1 MRLGERWLNNAERR
15 FGNLAFHGILRWI
28 AGFQFLGF
36 LLIMFSKGFA
46 QAIAFNK
53 AEILSGEVWRVL
65 SWLFLPMS
73 DSPLYLITIIFMF
86 FINDMLE
93 QAVGSFRLNV
103 YVLAMAVFLTIPA
116 LSPLSNVIYVAVM
129 PFAFFSSMIFAV
141 GCFFPNYIIN
151 LMLVIPI
158 KMKWVAWIS
167 AALLLSQVLINPVP
181 LLALIN
187 LVLLF
192 FGLLPFLVG
201 IFPSV
206 LASLK
211 NEAVASARRAKFQS
225 DSGAGEGQ
233 AFHRCCEC
241 GITDLDDP
249 TMEFRVSS
257 KDGNEY
263 CVPCLERS
271 KD

>member
-1 MRLGERWLNNAERR
+1 MRFGEKWLNSAERR
-15 FGNLAFHGILRWI
+15 FGNLAFHGILRWV

-36 LLIMFSKGFA
+36 LLNLFSKGFA
-46 QAIAFNK
+46 AAIAFNK
-53 AEILSGEVWRVL
+53 TEILSGEVWRIL

-116 LSPLSNVIYVAVM
+116 LSPLSNVIYVAIM

-167 AALLLSQVLINPVP
+167 AALLVSQVAMNPIP
-181 LLALIN
+181 LVN
-187 LVLLF
+187 FVLLS
-192 FGLLPFLVG
+192 FGLLPFLIG

-206 LASLK
+206 LANFR
-211 NEAVASARRAKFQS
+211 NEAVASARRAKFKS
-225 DSGAGEGQ
+225 DSGGGEGQ

-241 GITDLDDP
+241 GISDLDDP
-249 TMEFRVSS
+249 TIEFRVSS
-257 KDGNEY
+257 KDGKEY
-263 CVPCLERS
+263 CVPCLERL

>member
-1 MRLGERWLNNAERR
+1 MRFGEKWLNSAERR

-36 LLIMFSKGFA
+36 LLNLFSKGFA
-46 QAIAFNK
+46 AAIAFNK
-53 AEILSGEVWRVL
+53 TEILSGEVWRVL

-103 YVLAMAVFLTIPA
+103 YVLAMAVCLTIPA
-116 LSPLSNVIYVAVM
+116 LSPLSNVIYVAIM

-181 LLALIN
+181 LVALVN
-187 LVLLF
+187 FVLLL
-192 FGLLPFLVG
+192 FGLLPFLIG

-206 LASLK
+206 LANLK

-225 DSGAGEGQ
+225 ESGGGEGQ
-233 AFHRCCEC
+233 AFHRCHGC
-241 GITDLDDP
+241 GITDLKDP
-249 TMEFRVSS
+249 TLEFRVSS
-257 KDGNEY
+257 RDGEEY
-263 CVPCLERS
+263 CESCRERLT
-271 KD
+271 D